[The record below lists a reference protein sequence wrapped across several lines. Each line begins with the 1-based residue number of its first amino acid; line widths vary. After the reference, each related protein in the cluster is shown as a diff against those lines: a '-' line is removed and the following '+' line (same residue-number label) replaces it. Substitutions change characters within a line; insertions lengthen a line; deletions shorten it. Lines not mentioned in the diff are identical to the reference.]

1 MEYYWNPQNQYQNR
15 AYRRKNG
22 IKPQKKVYR
31 SQEEFERLE
40 KILKKELY
48 DLTHESYSEALK
60 REKYQRLKPLIEE
73 YERQKAIRQAPKMQ
87 KAIAAYQ
94 VQTNYSKSHNNFK
107 TLSKPATK
115 TTPAVKPVPQMA
127 KPAPIA
133 KPAPKNVT
141 NHQTQKA
148 PKKGFFRRLF
158 DMFKPQPVPQKAKP
172 VSPQK
177 SIAKPQVSKVQTKYQ
192 QFRKLE
198 EVRKDIYTEFE
209 KSLRD
214 MENYSKENPH
224 CRIIRSGREFRG
236 NNKGESY
243 EPQLG

>member
-115 TTPAVKPVPQMA
+115 PTPAVKPVPQMA

-172 VSPQK
+172 VEPK
-177 SIAKPQVSKVQTKYQ
+177 RTIHEPKNRLAYLKYNQ
-192 QFRKLE
+192 PRNVLDEDCRKFLE
-198 EVRKDIYTEFE
+198 NQEAMIEY
-209 KSLRD
+209 
-214 MENYSKENPH
+214 YKENPH
-224 CRIIRSGREFRG
+224 CRIIRNGREFRG
-236 NNKGESY
+236 NIKGESY

>member
-22 IKPQKKVYR
+22 IKPEKKVYR
-31 SQEEFERLE
+31 SKEEFERLE
-40 KILKKELY
+40 KVLKKELY

-94 VQTNYSKSHNNFK
+94 VQTNYSKSHGNFK

-115 TTPAVKPVPQMA
+115 PAPAVKTATQVA
-127 KPAPIA
+127 KPAPVT

-141 NHQTQKA
+141 SRQTQKA

-158 DMFKPQPVPQKAKP
+158 DMFKPQPQPVPPKAKP
-172 VSPQK
+172 VEQR
-177 SIAKPQVSKVQTKYQ
+177 KPIDKLQVNQVRKVQTKYNPL
-192 QFRKLE
+192 REIEK
-198 EVRKDIYTEFE
+198 VGKDISTAEFE
-209 KSLRD
+209 KAWRD
-214 MENYSKENPH
+214 MNNYSKENPN
-224 CRIIRSGREFRG
+224 CRIYRNGRELD
-236 NNKGESY
+236 
-243 EPQLG
+243 LGGR

>member
-1 MEYYWNPQNQYQNR
+1 MDYYWNPQNQYQNR

-22 IKPQKKVYR
+22 IKPEKKVYR
-31 SQEEFERLE
+31 TKEEFERLE
-40 KILKKELY
+40 KVLKKELY

-94 VQTNYSKSHNNFK
+94 VQTNYSKSHGNFK
-107 TLSKPATK
+107 TLSKPTTK
-115 TTPAVKPVPQMA
+115 PAPTVKPATQVA

-133 KPAPKNVT
+133 KPAPKKVT

-158 DMFKPQPVPQKAKP
+158 DMFKPQPVPPKAKP
-172 VSPQK
+172 VEQRK
-177 SIAKPQVSKVQTKYQ
+177 TVAKPQVSKVQTKYNQ
-192 QFRKLE
+192 LRKLE
-198 EVRKDIYTEFE
+198 ATRKDIYTEFE

-214 MENYSKENPH
+214 MNNYSKENRH
-224 CRIIRSGREFRG
+224 CKIYRNGRELDFGGR
-236 NNKGESY
+236 
-243 EPQLG
+243 

>member
-1 MEYYWNPQNQYQNR
+1 MEYDWNPQNQYQNR
-15 AYRRKNG
+15 AYHRKHG
-22 IKPQKKVYR
+22 IKSEKKVYR

-94 VQTNYSKSHNNFK
+94 EQTNYSKNHNNFK
-107 TLSKPATK
+107 TLSKPASKPTS
-115 TTPAVKPVPQMA
+115 AVKPATQMA
-127 KPAPIA
+127 NPAPIV
-133 KPAPKNVT
+133 KPEPKNVT

-158 DMFKPQPVPQKAKP
+158 DMFKPQPVPPKAKP
-172 VSPQK
+172 VEPKRTIHEPKNRLAYLKCNQ
-177 SIAKPQVSKVQTKYQ
+177 
-192 QFRKLE
+192 
-198 EVRKDIYTEFE
+198 
-209 KSLRD
+209 LRNVLD
-214 MENYSKENPH
+214 ENCRNFIENQEAMIEYCKENPH
-224 CRIIRSGREFRG
+224 CRIIRNGRELRV

-243 EPQLG
+243 ELQLG